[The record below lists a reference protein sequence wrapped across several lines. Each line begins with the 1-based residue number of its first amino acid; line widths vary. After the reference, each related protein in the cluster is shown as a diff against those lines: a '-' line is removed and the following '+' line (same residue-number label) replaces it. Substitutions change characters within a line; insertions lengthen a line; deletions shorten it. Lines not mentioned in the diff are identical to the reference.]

1 MLIFLKMSPE
11 SVADLVD
18 LEQELSSIQRGI
30 TQMEQITP
38 SDPTAKTTTE
48 EDPFGDS
55 FTKFPVHS
63 RKVIK
68 KLTFNTKTTKI
79 FLGL

>member
-1 MLIFLKMSPE
+1 MSPE

-30 TQMEQITP
+30 TQMERITP
-38 SDPTAKTTTE
+38 NEPNVKQNNDS

-55 FTKFPVHS
+55 FTNFPVS
-63 RKVIK
+63 
-68 KLTFNTKTTKI
+68 
-79 FLGL
+79 